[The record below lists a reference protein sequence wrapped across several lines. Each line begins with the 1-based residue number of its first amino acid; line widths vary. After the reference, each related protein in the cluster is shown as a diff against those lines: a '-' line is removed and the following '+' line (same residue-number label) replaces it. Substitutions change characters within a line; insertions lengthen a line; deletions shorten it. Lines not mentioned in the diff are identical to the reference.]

1 MYLTIDINRIIHRF
15 IQQVMISLNPTV
27 IQRKIYTVSKTKVRR
42 KNDFKIWKM
51 HL

>member
-15 IQQVMISLNPTV
+15 LQSVMISFDPTV
-27 IQRKIYTVSKTKVRR
+27 IQRNIYTVLKINVRG